1 MVLWGR
7 QARRRM
13 GDFGQEN
20 SNIRTMDA
28 QWGRNKE
35 AGMKVNKNQQTLP
48 TLLILLVV
56 LIRAITDLKMIP

>member
-7 QARRRM
+7 QGRRRM

-20 SNIRTMDA
+20 SNIRTIDP
-28 QWGRNKE
+28 QWSRNKE
-35 AGMKVNKNQQTLP
+35 AGMKVNENQQTLP

-56 LIRAITDLKMIP
+56 LVRAITDLKVIP